1 MEGDVYD
8 TETEEVIGFVKGW
21 AKNKNKKGFGNVDLN
36 DMGLTI
42 LFEADALAEMEKP
55 KKPEKEEGFL
65 KKKEIVSWISSIKK
79 KGVILS
85 GYWLNQFGKL
95 ISSKDLEEFV
105 FGGGYNA
112 FYEGSVRR
120 TSSEKSIKDTL
131 KEAHDKLKKEGTVR
145 TVELILETEKIILSN
160 YPNQKVDTVLDEN
173 IKFKVIKKGDYIVD
187 FTKKPF
193 TFTRRQ

>member
-1 MEGDVYD
+1 M
-8 TETEEVIGFVKGW
+8 
-21 AKNKNKKGFGNVDLN
+21 
-36 DMGLTI
+36 
-42 LFEADALAEMEKP
+42 
-55 KKPEKEEGFL
+55 
-65 KKKEIVSWISSIKK
+65 
-79 KGVILS
+79 
-85 GYWLNQFGKL
+85 NQFGKL

-105 FGGGYNA
+105 FGGDYNA

-145 TVELILETEKIILSN
+145 TVELILETEKIILNN
-160 YPNQKVDTVLDEN
+160 YPNQKADEVLDEN